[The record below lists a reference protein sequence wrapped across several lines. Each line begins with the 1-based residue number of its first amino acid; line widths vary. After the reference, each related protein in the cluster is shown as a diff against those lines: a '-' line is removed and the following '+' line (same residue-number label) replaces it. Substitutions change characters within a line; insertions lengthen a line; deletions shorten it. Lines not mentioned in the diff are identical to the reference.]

1 MRPLCGGTIHLPL
14 RFFGSFWRCTCF
26 AGDAG
31 RCKRSAGR
39 LQTRQRAS
47 TAVNASGKRSAI
59 WIFIPAAIPPSDAA
73 GKEPDA
79 GRRYPSERKQEPAAG
94 SMAGRSVPLRS
105 REEQRRRCACL
116 LTARP
121 VGDCPL
127 CLGKL
132 VGRAELQQL
141 CTGVHIGAVSGRLI
155 ERIASVLVAVV
166 AGRTRRAAAGR
177 CEPFPLG
184 T

>member
-1 MRPLCGGTIHLPL
+1 
-14 RFFGSFWRCTCF
+14 
-26 AGDAG
+26 
-31 RCKRSAGR
+31 
-39 LQTRQRAS
+39 
-47 TAVNASGKRSAI
+47 
-59 WIFIPAAIPPSDAA
+59 
-73 GKEPDA
+73 
-79 GRRYPSERKQEPAAG
+79 
-94 SMAGRSVPLRS
+94 MAGRSVPLRS

-141 CTGVHIGAVSGRLI
+141 CTGFHIGALSGRLI
-155 ERIASVLVAVV
+155 ERIASVLIAVV

-177 CEPFPLG
+177 CEPLLLG